1 MKKEATTPR
10 PGSCTTL
17 DHVYPKSKFGT
28 RCYCGAR
35 VWGSKKPATGL
46 VSPEAFLAGNGDE
59 GNGAEAQKTVDTA
72 TEYAVDLSQSGGT
85 QETISL
91 GAEKHMAIT
100 LKLKGLSKSGKYALY
115 SGLRTVARLSVTD
128 FPDSKP
134 VDAFTVEG
142 DFAGPRVPKEKLTK
156 EQRAELRKN
165 APKPTLAEKAAK
177 LEAKLAKLREQVA
190 AEANA

>member
-1 MKKEATTPR
+1 MGSAKGNGAER

-17 DHVYPKSKFGT
+17 DHVYPRSKFGT
-28 RCYCGAR
+28 RCYCGQR

-46 VSPEAFLAGNGDE
+46 VSPEAFLAGNGTE
-59 GNGAEAQKTVDTA
+59 TQKTVDTA
-72 TEYAVDLSQSGGT
+72 TEPAVDLPQSSGT
-85 QETISL
+85 TDINISS
-91 GAEKHMAIT
+91 GAQTHMAIT

-134 VDAFTVEG
+134 VDTFTVEG
-142 DFAGPRVPKEKLTK
+142 DFAGPRVPKAKLSK
-156 EQRAELRKN
+156 EERAELRKN